1 MYTNSAHAR
10 ELIGRDIKKVEK
22 DNASYPTLLKQI
34 KNAPKALYIRGDAA
48 VFSLPSIAIVGTRKA
63 SREGLELAR
72 RIAEDLARAGLVIV
86 SGLAQGIDG
95 ASHKGALAGGGKT
108 IGVLASSLEER
119 LFFPYEHLQLAREMV
134 QKGGTIVSEHAEYTP
149 ALKHHFIA
157 RNRIVSGLS
166 LGVLVAEAPLGSGAL
181 ITARFARE
189 QGRTVFALPG
199 SPFAKH
205 CQGSNLLLK
214 QGASFVQNASDV
226 LEILAEKNL
235 FVAKEKTIQGKEEKV
250 FATKNEERI
259 VRALERGQTHID
271 ELSKQTSIAMSAL
284 LPLLMELELQGTIK
298 NVGAGNYV
306 VTKV

>member
-1 MYTNSAHAR
+1 MNIIT
-10 ELIGRDIKKVEK
+10 LK
-22 DNASYPTLLKQI
+22 DVAYPPLLKQI
-34 KNAPKALYIRGDAA
+34 KHPPKALHVRGEAS
-48 VFSLPSIAIVGTRKA
+48 VLQGPCFAIVGTRKA

-72 RIAEDLARAGLVIV
+72 RIAEELGRAGLVIV

-108 IGVLASSLEER
+108 IGVLASSLEEQF
-119 LFFPYEHLQLAREMV
+119 FFPYEHLHLAREMV
-134 QKGGTIVSEHAEYTP
+134 QKGGAVISEHAEHTP
-149 ALKHHFIA
+149 ALKHHFVA

-166 LGVLVAEAPLGSGAL
+166 LGVLVVEAPVKSGAL
-181 ITARFARE
+181 ITARFAKE
-189 QGRTVFALPG
+189 QGRMVFALPG

-214 QGASFVQNASDV
+214 EGALFVQSASDI
-226 LEILAEKNL
+226 LEILAKKNL
-235 FVAKEKTIQGKEEKV
+235 FAAKEKTTEEQGEKI
-250 FATKNEERI
+250 FATKEEERI
-259 VRALERGQTHID
+259 VRVLESGQTHID

-306 VTKV
+306 KSSV